1 MSGDLDSGAPLLLN
15 GRVIVAV
22 GPATLALDA
31 ATGKRIWE
39 YMLPPGFGFNVTPA
53 TDGERVYVST
63 KIDINGSNLGAR
75 MIALDAATGK
85 LAWEHQPGGGMTAA
99 AVTPGRVCFGSSTD
113 LYFSCVEP
121 KGNPDGAT
129 NLLWRYKTGGIVEES
144 CPAIYGNKVYFL
156 STHGYLYAIE

>member
-99 AVTPGRVCFGSSTD
+99 VVTPGRVCFGSSTD
-113 LYFSCVEP
+113 FFSPVWSRRGTSMAPQLCC
-121 KGNPDGAT
+121 GAT
-129 NLLWRYKTGGIVEES
+129 RPEALWKS
-144 CPAIYGNKVYFL
+144 PARR
-156 STHGYLYAIE
+156 STVTRSIF